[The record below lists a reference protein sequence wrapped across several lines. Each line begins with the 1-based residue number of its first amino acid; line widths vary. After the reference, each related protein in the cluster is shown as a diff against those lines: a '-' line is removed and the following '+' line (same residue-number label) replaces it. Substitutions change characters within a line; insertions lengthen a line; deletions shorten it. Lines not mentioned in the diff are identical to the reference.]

1 MVAFCL
7 FLMFMLWF
15 VSVFLMFM
23 LLFVSVFLIDLF
35 YFLSLLCLFL
45 HGDDVLC
52 CFFSCP
58 MSSVCFPCF
67 SPNAFP
73 VWFGLVPCIF

>member
-7 FLMFMLWF
+7 LVLF
-15 VSVFLMFM
+15 V
-23 LLFVSVFLIDLF
+23 LLFVSVFLVDHFLF
-35 YFLSLLCLFL
+35 FVSSVSL

-52 CFFSCP
+52 WLFSCP

-67 SPNAFP
+67 SPNVFP
-73 VWFGLVPCIF
+73 VWFDLVPSIV